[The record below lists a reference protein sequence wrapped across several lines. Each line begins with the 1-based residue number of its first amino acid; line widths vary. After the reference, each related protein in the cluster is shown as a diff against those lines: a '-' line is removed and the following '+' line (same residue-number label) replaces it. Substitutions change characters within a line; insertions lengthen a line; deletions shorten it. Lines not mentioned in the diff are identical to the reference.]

1 MAEREDNALTLEGL
15 AQKLHT
21 QTLRLETLERENAEL
36 RHKVAT
42 LESSSTHRDELAQ
55 NRGSDTPRDGEEVP
69 ASEELA
75 GRLSRRALLS
85 KAGAA
90 AVAAAA
96 AGTLLHP
103 REAKANH
110 IYGSNTRSPTVSANQ
125 VNTHTL
131 VAENQGNIRTAAVS
145 GRSTES
151 QANGVWGR
159 TGATDYA
166 AVKGEHQGLQGNGV
180 SGYGRGQ
187 SAAGVFGVNDDGYGV
202 AGRSRGGIGGLFEGG
217 LAQLALIPGDKA
229 GKPNKN
235 ARKGSLY
242 MDSQATLFVR
252 TAEGNP
258 GKWEKVSTTPV

>member
-1 MAEREDNALTLEGL
+1 MIMSEQDQNGLSLEGL
-15 AQKLHT
+15 AQ
-21 QTLRLETLERENAEL
+21 RLEALERENAEL
-36 RHKVAT
+36 RNEVAE
-42 LESSSTHRDELAQ
+42 LRSSGTRWGEVPAL
-55 NRGSDTPRDGEEVP
+55 RGSDTRGSGEAASAFDGQM
-69 ASEELA
+69 
-75 GRLSRRALLS
+75 SRRSLLS

-96 AGTLLHP
+96 VGTLLNPH
-103 REAKANH
+103 EAKANH

-202 AGRSRGGIGGLFEGG
+202 AGRSRGGIGGIFSGG
-217 LAQLALIPGDKA
+217 VAQLALIPDGKA
-229 GKPNKN
+229 GPPNSN
-235 ARKGSLY
+235 VRRGALH

>member
-1 MAEREDNALTLEGL
+1 MIMSEQDQNGLSLEGL
-15 AQKLHT
+15 AQ
-21 QTLRLETLERENAEL
+21 RLEALERENAEL
-36 RHKVAT
+36 RNEVAE
-42 LESSSTHRDELAQ
+42 LRSSGTRWGEVPAL
-55 NRGSDTPRDGEEVP
+55 RGSDTRGSGEAASAFDGQM
-69 ASEELA
+69 
-75 GRLSRRALLS
+75 SRRSLLS

-131 VAENQGNIRTAAVS
+131 VAENQGTIRTAAVS
-145 GRSTES
+145 GRSTET

-159 TGATDYA
+159 TSATNYA
-166 AVKGEHQGLQGNGV
+166 AVKGEHLGLQGNGV